1 MERGKEPDVNS
12 PLAVRFQE
20 AELLIQA
27 GARDLAARRLGEL
40 AADASDENDRIAALG
55 RLVQVECDAGRLPA
69 AHAALASAHH
79 WARIAAPK
87 LEGRARGAILAAQA
101 SCGFAQQ
108 DAHMLTR
115 CAEALD
121 QLAAQSSADPQ
132 LWSLAATAWARTSY
146 YRYLRQEIGAA
157 DAACGRSEA
166 ALVHAGGTRPERA
179 GVLSLRA
186 EIDRYDPARVHR
198 AGDEDAD
205 AYRLAVEHGMV
216 GNACVALYNTL
227 IALLWSDDAIDHE
240 NEWIVREIARAARE
254 LATSSNGTK
263 VTTVALAMAIL
274 ERYDDAI
281 ALLENCDYHPGSFD
295 WGAVHSMLQ
304 ARILF
309 KARRFQEAE
318 RAARAAFEHWDRSGL
333 GGEGR
338 ALRIRAEALEALGER
353 RSAAKVI
360 GEALEALRPCAPV
373 YHLLAAYRCAARLA
387 PRRSYQN
394 EIDALTMALR
404 KQSPLARWTDV
415 LTVSPAAPARS
426 LTRRQRQIAVLVA
439 AGRTN
444 PAIARELGI
453 STKTVANHVATIFER
468 LGLRARW
475 QLTHDLLQRSAG

>member
-1 MERGKEPDVNS
+1 VNS

-27 GARDLAARRLGEL
+27 GARDLAARRLEEL
-40 AADASDENDRIAALG
+40 AANASDENDRIAALG
-55 RLVQVECDAGRLPA
+55 RLVQVECDAGHVPA
-69 AHAALASAHH
+69 AYEALAGARH
-79 WARIAAPK
+79 WAQSAGPK
-87 LEGRARGAILAAQA
+87 LQDRARGAILAAQA
-101 SCGFAQQ
+101 CCGFAQH
-108 DAHMLTR
+108 DAHLLTR

-121 QLAAQSSADPQ
+121 RLAAQHSADPQ

-166 ALVHAGGTRPERA
+166 ALVQAGGTRPERA
-179 GVLSLRA
+179 GVLALRA
-186 EIDRYDPARVHR
+186 EINRYDPARVHR

-205 AYRLAVEHGMV
+205 AYRVAVEHGMV
-216 GNACVALYNTL
+216 GNACVALYNML
-227 IALLWSDDAIDHE
+227 IALLWSDDAIDDE
-240 NEWIVREIARAARE
+240 NEWIVGEIARAARE
-254 LATSSNGTK
+254 LATSSSGTK
-263 VTTVALAMAIL
+263 ITTIALAMAIL

-281 ALLENCDYHPGSFD
+281 ALLANCDYHPGSFD
-295 WGAVHSMLQ
+295 WGAVHRTLQ

-309 KARRFQEAE
+309 KARRFREAE
-318 RAARAAFEHWDRSGL
+318 RAARAAFALWDRSGL

-353 RSAAKVI
+353 ACAAKII

-387 PRRSYQN
+387 PRRSYRN
-394 EIDALTMALR
+394 EIDSLTMALR
-404 KQSPLARWTDV
+404 RQSPLARWTDV
-415 LTVSPAAPARS
+415 LGESRRAPARS
-426 LTRRQRQIAVLVA
+426 LTKRQRQIAALVA
-439 AGRTN
+439 DGRTN

-475 QLTHDLLQRSAG
+475 QLSHDLLQRRAG